1 MALAL
6 KNGSSKVGAKSST
19 SKTKVSQYDWKGKNK
34 KGVIVSGI
42 AQGLSEEAVR
52 VELKRQG
59 VTVTK
64 LKKRQ
69 VIEFLEPRITA
80 MDIAMFSRQICTML
94 GAGVPIIQAIQLLSG
109 SHEKSRM
116 REMLTDI
123 ANDVAGG
130 IPLSKAFAK
139 YPKYFN
145 DLYCD
150 LVAAGEQSGALE
162 TIYDRIAT
170 YQEKAE
176 MLKSKIKKALM
187 YPTVVVIIAI
197 AVTAIL
203 LVFVVPQF
211 EDIFK
216 GFGAELPAFTKMVVE
231 LSRWMQANW
240 LLPAGAIFVGFVVF
254 RYCLLHY
261 PKFRD
266 AVQKWSLKIPVIG
279 GILKKAALQ
288 RFAST
293 LSTTFAAGIPL
304 VEALVSAAGAA
315 GNALYRDAIMDVRNE
330 VVNGMPMHMAMRT
343 TMVFPDMLTQMVM
356 IGEEAGSIDD
366 MLAKIAGIYQQEVDD
381 AVDGL
386 SSMLE
391 PLIMVILGV
400 LIGGL
405 VIAMYLPI
413 FTMGSV
419 IK

>member
-139 YPKYFN
+139 YPKY
-145 DLYCD
+145 
-150 LVAAGEQSGALE
+150 
-162 TIYDRIAT
+162 
-170 YQEKAE
+170 
-176 MLKSKIKKALM
+176 LM
-187 YPTVVVIIAI
+187 IC
-197 AVTAIL
+197 TAIWWL
-203 LVFVVPQF
+203 PVNSPVLWKQF
-211 EDIFK
+211 M
-216 GFGAELPAFTKMVVE
+216 TV
-231 LSRWMQANW
+231 
-240 LLPAGAIFVGFVVF
+240 
-254 RYCLLHY
+254 
-261 PKFRD
+261 
-266 AVQKWSLKIPVIG
+266 
-279 GILKKAALQ
+279 LQ
-288 RFAST
+288 PTRK
-293 LSTTFAAGIPL
+293 
-304 VEALVSAAGAA
+304 
-315 GNALYRDAIMDVRNE
+315 RR
-330 VVNGMPMHMAMRT
+330 
-343 TMVFPDMLTQMVM
+343 
-356 IGEEAGSIDD
+356 
-366 MLAKIAGIYQQEVDD
+366 KC
-381 AVDGL
+381 
-386 SSMLE
+386 
-391 PLIMVILGV
+391 
-400 LIGGL
+400 
-405 VIAMYLPI
+405 
-413 FTMGSV
+413 
-419 IK
+419 